1 MIGHAS
7 EKVLKQWQKAPVAL
21 RLVVEYLDEKF
32 GGGLLVF
39 RIDAPTKFEKGVHAA
54 GLAMDLELRGDAQA
68 IERACLEVN
77 KRFFPRGPGVQVC
90 TIKENLANFPSGRR
104 ADRPHVH
111 VQIPFD
117 WKANPRLFLRE
128 HGYTEG
134 KDCAR

>member
-104 ADRPHVH
+104 ADRPVR
-111 VQIPFD
+111 PPC
-117 WKANPRLFLRE
+117 AARPRP
-128 HGYTEG
+128 HAPA
-134 KDCAR
+134 DASSCAARSPPA